1 MDDYFADQDILP
13 DISYGISELAP
24 QHERVSIRSLMQMI
38 DEYQQ
43 TEQSST
49 LQRLEEEN
57 AILQKQV
64 SCYQRSWHTTLEL
77 LEGAFEAVL
86 LIQRSLDDCNTEV
99 DVAKKGWLAFWG
111 IYMETPAGLKYPLP
125 DWI

>member
-13 DISYGISELAP
+13 EISYGVSEIAP

-49 LQRLEEEN
+49 LQRLEAEN

-64 SCYQRSWHTTLEL
+64 SCYQKSWHTTLEL
-77 LEGAFEAVL
+77 LDVSSKRAVK
-86 LIQRSLDDCNTEV
+86 IPKVSAHSRV
-99 DVAKKGWLAFWG
+99 R
-111 IYMETPAGLKYPLP
+111 Y
-125 DWI
+125 